1 MTVRLLAAAI
11 AVSLGSLAASA
22 QDHPFKNVKVDEFA
36 TYKMKVSVATTS
48 GTLNLEGTTTQT
60 VISKTDKE
68 AKVRIVAN
76 FGGMETPP
84 QEQTIDLSKPYD
96 PTRVGQLQPGTEAKI
111 DKLKDGKEKV
121 KAGKD
126 NKEYDC
132 TTTVYKMKAKA
143 AGQEIDGEVKV
154 WEAKDA
160 PMGLVKMEMTGTV
173 AGMKTT
179 MTMELIESGTKKV
192 P

>member
-1 MTVRLLAAAI
+1 MIVRLVAAAL

-36 TYKMKVSVATTS
+36 TYKMKVTV
-48 GTLNLEGTTTQT
+48 GTLNLEGTTTVT

-68 AKVRIVAN
+68 AKVKVVAN
-76 FGGMETPP
+76 FGGMETSP
-84 QEQTIDLSKPYD
+84 QEQPIDLTKPYD

-111 DKLKDGKEKV
+111 DKLKDSKEKI
-121 KAGKD
+121 KIGKD

-132 TTTVYKMKAKA
+132 TVTVYKMRAKA
-143 AGQEIDGEVKV
+143 TGQEIDGEVKV
-154 WEAKDA
+154 WEAKDV
-160 PMGLVKMEMTGTV
+160 PMGMVKIEMTGTV

-179 MTMELIESGTKKV
+179 MAMELIEFGTKK